1 MRRRLVASYLVL
13 VAVAL
18 VLFTV
23 PVAASSAS
31 LLRQT
36 LEETAE
42 REARLFVPLTLRTDA
57 AAATAVTDRT
67 RDFRQATGSVVRLVQ
82 AADRDRADAR
92 VQAAF
97 AGRTTSPRWGAAA
110 DLDPDVPGRR
120 AVSVVVPA
128 VQDGRVVAVVQVVA
142 PADDVERRI
151 RDIWVFRLGVGGAVL
166 VLAGGLAVLLA
177 GTLVRPLR
185 RLEAVAA
192 RHGRGDLRARA
203 PVGGPPEIATLA
215 RTLNDGAART
225 SALLDSQRAFTADA
239 SHQLQTPLT
248 ALRLQVDNLRE
259 SVRDSA
265 SDPSLVETLE
275 EGFDGVDA
283 ELARMSGL
291 VGSLL
296 TLARA
301 ESGATAP
308 VGVDLAAVVR
318 GRVASWRAA
327 ADDAGL
333 LLHVDRPDA
342 LPGPVAA
349 TPGTVEQVLDN
360 VLDNAVSVSPRGS
373 RITLSARRRDGD
385 VELRVD
391 DEGPGLPAP
400 ERARAFDRFWQAP
413 GRRHGSGLGLAVVR
427 RLVEHDGGSV
437 DLTTAPGGGL
447 SVVLRWPGAGAGAG
461 RPEG

>member
-82 AADRDRADAR
+82 AADRDRADAQ

-192 RHGRGDLRARA
+192 RHGRGDLSARA
-203 PVGGPPEIATLA
+203 PVG
-215 RTLNDGAART
+215 
-225 SALLDSQRAFTADA
+225 
-239 SHQLQTPLT
+239 
-248 ALRLQVDNLRE
+248 
-259 SVRDSA
+259 
-265 SDPSLVETLE
+265 
-275 EGFDGVDA
+275 
-283 ELARMSGL
+283 
-291 VGSLL
+291 
-296 TLARA
+296 
-301 ESGATAP
+301 
-308 VGVDLAAVVR
+308 
-318 GRVASWRAA
+318 
-327 ADDAGL
+327 
-333 LLHVDRPDA
+333 
-342 LPGPVAA
+342 
-349 TPGTVEQVLDN
+349 
-360 VLDNAVSVSPRGS
+360 
-373 RITLSARRRDGD
+373 ARRRSPPW
-385 VELRVD
+385 L
-391 DEGPGLPAP
+391 GP
-400 ERARAFDRFWQAP
+400 
-413 GRRHGSGLGLAVVR
+413 S
-427 RLVEHDGGSV
+427 
-437 DLTTAPGGGL
+437 TTAPPGRAPCWTPSGPSRPTPPTSSGRR
-447 SVVLRWPGAGAGAG
+447 SRRCACRSTTCGSRCGTVPPTRPSWRRWTRGSTGWTPSWRG
-461 RPEG
+461 